1 MQSIIIGD
9 YNLNYTTEI
18 IQNSANANIIDV
30 VFIYDNANYYAKRSA
45 KIIEQLAPKGTLRIY
60 SSMVV
65 SLFENSYASDCSNA
79 MCFNMVYSDALV
91 AFITRLRLSR
101 GAFIYICPK
110 YPNLISS
117 VRARS
122 NMRHFTVAQL

>member
-9 YNLNYTTEI
+9 YNLNYSIEI
-18 IQNSANANIIDV
+18 IQNSTNANIIDI
-30 VFIYDNANYYAKRSA
+30 VFIYDNANYYAKRRA

-60 SSMVV
+60 SSMVT
-65 SLFENSYASDCSNA
+65 SLFENSYASDCRNS

-91 AFITRLRLSR
+91 AFITMLRLPK
-101 GAFIYICPK
+101 GAYVYICPK

-117 VRARS
+117 VRTRT
-122 NMRHFTVAQL
+122 NMRIYTVAQL